1 MIEAQIAAFRN
12 VASIE
17 LSKELYQRALTR
29 FDGIESVHLY
39 CGDSSILLG
48 TMIDNEDAFVNTLF
62 WLDGHYSGG
71 ETACGEKESP
81 IIEELSIISKKCKEG
96 VILIDDAR
104 CFVGKDGYPTI
115 DRLKEYMS
123 GIFSLKSWEVE
134 SDIIRCVF

>member
-1 MIEAQIAAFRN
+1 MEKGGSKLPPPEEYKRMIVKQYAKNYNCEKLIETGTYLGGMIEAQIAAFRN

-71 ETACGEKESP
+71 ETACGEK
-81 IIEELSIISKKCKEG
+81 
-96 VILIDDAR
+96 
-104 CFVGKDGYPTI
+104 
-115 DRLKEYMS
+115 
-123 GIFSLKSWEVE
+123 
-134 SDIIRCVF
+134 